1 MNAPGAV
8 HLACAEVAAL
18 LQQAPPPAQWLT
30 EGEQARLAEIVA
42 PRRRDQFLAARWQAR
57 WLLARVFGGVPQRW
71 ALEAPRDAPPRV
83 PARSDLVLSISH
95 SGARTACALAGA
107 AVGLDLEQPQRRR
120 DLAGLVALCCTPRE
134 QAMFEGLAEP
144 QREALF
150 YQLWTVKEAWLKRR
164 GEWIAPQRL
173 VQLEARPDDRGGIRA
188 WTGEAWTLAL
198 CADAQEVRW
207 WSAQPRAVRN
217 WDLQDLTKA

>member
-18 LQQAPPPAQWLT
+18 LQQAPAPAQWLT
-30 EGEQARLAEIVA
+30 SGEQARLAQLVA

-57 WLLARVFGGVPQRW
+57 WLLAQVFGGVPQQW

-83 PARSDLVLSISH
+83 QGRSDLVLSISH
-95 SGARTACALAGA
+95 SGARTACALAA
-107 AVGLDLEQPQRRR
+107 DAVGLDLEQPQRRR
-120 DLAGLVALCCTPRE
+120 DIAGLAALCCTPRE
-134 QAMFEGLAEP
+134 QAMFEGLAQP

-150 YQLWTVKEAWLKRR
+150 YELWTVKEAWLKRR

-173 VQLEARPDDRGGIRA
+173 VQLEAGLGDSGGIRA
-188 WTGEAWTLAL
+188 WTAPGWTLAL
-198 CADAQEVRW
+198 AAASPETRW
-207 WSAQPRAVRN
+207 WSAQPRTVRN
-217 WDLQDLTKA
+217 WELRDLTKA